1 VSAERLA
8 PLGAGA
14 DVDLRAAQQA
24 DEIEALKRHKRPQT
38 KLSEK

>member
-1 VSAERLA
+1 MSTERLA
-8 PLGAGA
+8 PLDA